1 MAQDKARNGETIG
14 TRYKNGTVEKDHR
27 GNGNPQRESVKRRLA
42 KRAETRKREEKN
54 AKARARRAAAK
65 ANGK

>member
-27 GNGNPQRESVKRRLA
+27 GNGNPQRPSVLARLA
-42 KRAETRKREEKN
+42 KRKEQRAKEAKN
-54 AKARARRAAAK
+54 AKARERRAAAK
-65 ANGK
+65 ASK